1 MEWGSS
7 PEREERDTEKVTT
20 GFCSLK
26 RMEEKRKVGMKE
38 GKAGERKEGRKTRKK
53 EREREAELGKT
64 GLTSEAVSRGN
75 PQGQAETSSPT
86 ACTQNGHCLF
96 PTESGEMAVPLQ
108 RSHGQEGGGCCGRA
122 PPCPPGFTLGA
133 PGADAAGAEG
143 PGPGEASGV
152 PASRLVAGEA
162 RKTAGSLLSVG
173 LPSRPPGMSG
183 TAAAPRGLELL
194 EVHPPCWLSAAMED
208 LTPWTMNGTLQSWM
222 DRIAYSHT
230 STTGGSPRVPS
241 GGPHPGPSS
250 TPFLLLTLLLLSS
263 S

>member
-86 ACTQNGHCLF
+86 ECTQNGHCLF

-183 TAAAPRGLELL
+183 TPAAPRGLELL
-194 EVHPPCWLSAAMED
+194 EAHPPCWLSAAMED
-208 LTPWTMNGTLQSWM
+208 LTPWTMNGISKAGW
-222 DRIAYSHT
+222 
-230 STTGGSPRVPS
+230 TGLPTPILPPQGVPLECPLGDPTPVLPRPPS
-241 GGPHPGPSS
+241 
-250 TPFLLLTLLLLSS
+250 FF
-263 S
+263 